1 MSETA
6 TRTFPAASPA
16 GAAIC
21 NALGVG
27 VPARSADPEVSP
39 SEKLVTIDQAA
50 AMQFEPWE
58 PIPDGWRPP
67 EDDEWVPFGVWA
79 LPNVRI
85 AWAVMFK
92 TKRELETIC
101 QKLDSGAFGA
111 MFDGVFEARKA
122 FKDFLEVLEGA
133 EARILCAAASVVL
146 KDEREGHADV

>member
-50 AMQFEPWE
+50 AMQFEPWNLF
-58 PIPDGWRPP
+58 PTDGGR
-67 EDDEWVPFGVWA
+67 
-79 LPNVRI
+79 R
-85 AWAVMFK
+85 K
-92 TKRELETIC
+92 TM
-101 QKLDSGAFGA
+101 SGCPSGYGRF
-111 MFDGVFEARKA
+111 RTS
-122 FKDFLEVLEGA
+122 
-133 EARILCAAASVVL
+133 ASPG
-146 KDEREGHADV
+146 R